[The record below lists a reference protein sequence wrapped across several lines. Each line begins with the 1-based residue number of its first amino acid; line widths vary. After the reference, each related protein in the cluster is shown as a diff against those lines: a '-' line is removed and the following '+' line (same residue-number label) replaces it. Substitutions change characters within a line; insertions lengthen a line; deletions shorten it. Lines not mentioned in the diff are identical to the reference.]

1 MSFENNVSP
10 SYEVMLNPNER
21 FILSQSYSWI
31 RDETSRYNLVS
42 YSIDGSDHIP
52 ISRLARG
59 GFTLDV
65 STDSSH
71 SVVFVAVPQFPIAV
85 EGADVFFSHQSH
97 LPETIGLMP
106 VQAYR

>member
-1 MSFENNVSP
+1 LKILLPLSFSILIFFLAINFSVIFASSHLDSTSVINPSKQNKLLVSFENNVSP

-42 YSIDGSDHIP
+42 YSIDGSDPIP

-59 GFTLDV
+59 GFYAGY
-65 STDSSH
+65 
-71 SVVFVAVPQFPIAV
+71 F
-85 EGADVFFSHQSH
+85 
-97 LPETIGLMP
+97 
-106 VQAYR
+106 Y